1 MTTTPAST
9 GVDDTDPTWQL
20 QTTLDLS
27 RKEAMASSAMTTTCD
42 NFINAFAIYLK
53 ATSLQMGWLTAI
65 PQVIGAI
72 MQLLSV
78 LVGAW
83 LPRKKIILFGARMQ
97 TVLLVL
103 MATLA
108 AWHTGPVVSMLIM
121 LVICYHAMT
130 NLIQPQWRAW
140 MGSIVPQQQ
149 RGVYFAS
156 RTRIT
161 MAVSLLIFVSGGV
174 LLSKS
179 AEYDKTWM
187 GFVMLFLIAFTG
199 RLISCRLLKAMH
211 DPDSNTPVVQTDAFF
226 NTLREIT
233 HSMHDKTFRSYTLF
247 VAGMQGAVAVSAPF
261 FAVYML
267 NDLEFSYLQYSLN
280 SIASIATQFMTLSMW
295 GRFSDKH
302 GNRIMMLGCSIAIPI
317 VPMLWMVMPNFY
329 YLLAVQLISG
339 LVWSGFNLSTA
350 NYLYDI
356 RPHHV
361 NFATYAAVQSGIS
374 AVMVFIGAITG
385 GWLASVAPD
394 IQTSLNLPLYSP
406 LFLVFLFSGLLRAG
420 VLIWFIPHAEE
431 PDIRTRPQLLKLIFR
446 IARFNAVSGVVL
458 DWLTVTEK
466 PLSSIQEND
475 ESGRQADNVEENG

>member
-1 MTTTPAST
+1 LTTTPAST
-9 GVDDTDPTWQL
+9 GVDDTDPTGQL

-374 AVMVFIGAITG
+374 AIMVFIGAITG

-475 ESGRQADNVEENG
+475 ESGRRADNVEENG

>member
-1 MTTTPAST
+1 LTTTPAST

-475 ESGRQADNVEENG
+475 ESGRRADNVEENG

>member
-1 MTTTPAST
+1 LTTTPAST

-83 LPRKKIILFGARMQ
+83 LPRKEIILFGARMQ

-108 AWHTGPVVSMLIM
+108 TWHTGPVVSMLIM

-475 ESGRQADNVEENG
+475 ESGRRADNVEENG

>member
-1 MTTTPAST
+1 LTTTPAST
-9 GVDDTDPTWQL
+9 GVDDTDPTGQL

-174 LLSKS
+174 LLS
-179 AEYDKTWM
+179 
-187 GFVMLFLIAFTG
+187 
-199 RLISCRLLKAMH
+199 
-211 DPDSNTPVVQTDAFF
+211 
-226 NTLREIT
+226 
-233 HSMHDKTFRSYTLF
+233 
-247 VAGMQGAVAVSAPF
+247 
-261 FAVYML
+261 
-267 NDLEFSYLQYSLN
+267 
-280 SIASIATQFMTLSMW
+280 
-295 GRFSDKH
+295 
-302 GNRIMMLGCSIAIPI
+302 
-317 VPMLWMVMPNFY
+317 
-329 YLLAVQLISG
+329 
-339 LVWSGFNLSTA
+339 
-350 NYLYDI
+350 
-356 RPHHV
+356 
-361 NFATYAAVQSGIS
+361 
-374 AVMVFIGAITG
+374 
-385 GWLASVAPD
+385 
-394 IQTSLNLPLYSP
+394 
-406 LFLVFLFSGLLRAG
+406 
-420 VLIWFIPHAEE
+420 
-431 PDIRTRPQLLKLIFR
+431 
-446 IARFNAVSGVVL
+446 
-458 DWLTVTEK
+458 
-466 PLSSIQEND
+466 
-475 ESGRQADNVEENG
+475 

>member
-1 MTTTPAST
+1 LTTTPAST

-475 ESGRQADNVEENG
+475 ESGRRADNIEENG

>member
-475 ESGRQADNVEENG
+475 ESGRRADNVEENG